1 MHVRVGGSR
10 PSVLL
15 IMTSYLRPSIP
26 TRRRSTDDQRL
37 SILFIFTTRKFRG
50 QISQNCRAPAD
61 FSLRK
66 LTSLAAAAGTPKCES
81 SSLSSLQT
89 SISLTRTI
97 RLVVTKSLL
106 DALPPNPANIVFGRT
121 LRQGELTSKSQPS
134 NGFRISSPDFVTRP
148 SHSEYTFPRPWRSPV
163 RTTGRWSFVA
173 SMLRH
178 QWQCRNGG
186 VQGGAMSC
194 VFRQAIQHWR

>member
-1 MHVRVGGSR
+1 MNVRVSGSR

-15 IMTSYLRPSIP
+15 IMISYLRPSIP
-26 TRRRSTDDQRL
+26 TRRRSNDDQRL

-66 LTSLAAAAGTPKCES
+66 RTSLAAAAGTPKGES

-97 RLVVTKSLL
+97 RSVVTKSLL
-106 DALPPNPANIVFGRT
+106 DALPPNPAHTALGRT
-121 LRQGELTSKSQPS
+121 LPQGDLTSKSQPS
-134 NGFRISSPDFVTRP
+134 KVFSSASPDFVIRP
-148 SHSEYTFPRPWRSPV
+148 PHSEYTFPRPSRSPA

-173 SMLRH
+173 SILRH
-178 QWQCRNGG
+178 Q
-186 VQGGAMSC
+186 
-194 VFRQAIQHWR
+194 